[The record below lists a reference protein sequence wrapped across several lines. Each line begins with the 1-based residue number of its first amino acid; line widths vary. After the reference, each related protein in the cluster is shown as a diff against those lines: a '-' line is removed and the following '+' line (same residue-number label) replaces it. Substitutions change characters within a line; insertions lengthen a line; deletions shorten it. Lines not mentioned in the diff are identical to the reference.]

1 MIFSRILQ
9 ILRQVTRRRS
19 GVLALTLLA
28 CAIMLLTFT
37 ATDIVNAQ
45 GQERVSKPA
54 HTSTVIPAWKKK
66 RKHEKEEE
74 HKTPVTKGEEEE
86 TPTPTPTPPPPPT
99 PTPAPVIPAPKLP
112 PTGSDPGSNPLP

>member
-9 ILRQVTRRRS
+9 TLRKVTLRRS

-45 GQERVSKPA
+45 GQERISKPT
-54 HTSTVIPAWKKK
+54 HTSMVIPAWKKK
-66 RKHEKEEE
+66 KKEEE
-74 HKTPVTKGEEEE
+74 EKKKKEEEETPVTKGEEEE
-86 TPTPTPTPPPPPT
+86 TPTPTPPPPPT
-99 PTPAPVIPAPKLP
+99 PTPVIPAPKLP
-112 PTGSDPGSNPLP
+112 PTGSDPGSNQLP